1 MSDDFDDLI
10 GDIEGELDLTLYAD
24 APELVTEVTSQILA
38 AIERGLKVQSQFHL
52 VLTGGTLGVQ
62 ISEFLLKEWNAQP
75 DAFAGLHIWWSDER
89 FVEFD
94 SSDRND
100 LELSKLLNESSK
112 VKIHR
117 TPGSG
122 DINKVAREF
131 AEELQN
137 VEIDLNI
144 IGVGPDGHVASLFPD
159 AIHQGETR
167 KAFEVKNSPKPPVQR
182 ITFSLNEINSAKE
195 IWVIASGSSKTSAV
209 EGFLDGDMKLPVS
222 HVKASRLL
230 VDAAAFG
237 VNQE

>member
-1 MSDDFDDLI
+1 MVDLDNL
-10 GDIEGELDLTLYAD
+10 DIAIYRDADELIAITT
-24 APELVTEVTSQILA
+24 TEALESIKAGLA
-38 AIERGLKVQSQFHL
+38 KNGVFHL
-52 VLTGGTLGVQ
+52 VLTGGTLGVA
-62 ISEFLLKEWNAQP
+62 ISVEIAKRLNQGVF
-75 DAFAGLHIWWSDER
+75 DGLNIWWSDER

-209 EGFLDGDMKLPVS
+209 EGFLDGDLKLPVS

>member
-1 MSDDFDDLI
+1 MVDLDNL
-10 GDIEGELDLTLYAD
+10 DIAIYRDADELIAITT
-24 APELVTEVTSQILA
+24 TEALESIKAGLA
-38 AIERGLKVQSQFHL
+38 KNGVFHL
-52 VLTGGTLGVQ
+52 VLTGGTLGVA
-62 ISEFLLKEWNAQP
+62 ISVEIAKRLNQGVF
-75 DAFAGLHIWWSDER
+75 DGLNIWWCDES

-195 IWVIASGSSKTSAV
+195 IWVIASGSSKTSAI
-209 EGFLDGDMKLPVS
+209 EGFMDGDMKLPVS

-237 VNQE
+237 VDQE

>member
-1 MSDDFDDLI
+1 MVDLDNL
-10 GDIEGELDLTLYAD
+10 DIAIYRDADELIAITT
-24 APELVTEVTSQILA
+24 TEALESIKAGLA
-38 AIERGLKVQSQFHL
+38 KNGVFHL
-52 VLTGGTLGVQ
+52 VLTGGTLGVA
-62 ISEFLLKEWNAQP
+62 ISVEIAKRLNQGVF
-75 DAFAGLHIWWSDER
+75 DGLNIWWSDER

-100 LELSKLLNESSK
+100 LEVSKLLNESSK

>member
-1 MSDDFDDLI
+1 MVDLDNLDIAIYSDADELI
-10 GDIEGELDLTLYAD
+10 AITT
-24 APELVTEVTSQILA
+24 TEALESIKTGLA
-38 AIERGLKVQSQFHL
+38 KNGIFHL
-52 VLTGGTLGVQ
+52 TLTGGTLGVA
-62 ISEFLLKEWNAQP
+62 ISVEIAKRLNKGDF
-75 DAFAGLHIWWSDER
+75 DGLNIWWSDER
-89 FVEFD
+89 FVEFE

-100 LELSKLLNESSK
+100 LEVSKLLNESSK

>member
-1 MSDDFDDLI
+1 MVDLDNL
-10 GDIEGELDLTLYAD
+10 DIAIYRDADELIAITT
-24 APELVTEVTSQILA
+24 TEALESIKAGLA
-38 AIERGLKVQSQFHL
+38 KNGVFHL
-52 VLTGGTLGVQ
+52 VLTGGTLGVA
-62 ISEFLLKEWNAQP
+62 ISVEIAKRLNQGVF
-75 DAFAGLHIWWSDER
+75 DGLNIWWSDER

>member
-1 MSDDFDDLI
+1 MDLDNL
-10 GDIEGELDLTLYAD
+10 DIAIYRDADELIAITT
-24 APELVTEVTSQILA
+24 TEALESIKAGLA
-38 AIERGLKVQSQFHL
+38 KNGVFHL
-52 VLTGGTLGVQ
+52 VLTGGTLGVA
-62 ISEFLLKEWNAQP
+62 ISVEIAKRLNQGVF
-75 DAFAGLHIWWSDER
+75 DGLNIWWSDER

-195 IWVIASGSSKTSAV
+195 IWVIASGSSKTSAI
-209 EGFLDGDMKLPVS
+209 EGFMDGDMKLPVS

-237 VNQE
+237 VDQE

>member
-1 MSDDFDDLI
+1 MVDLDNL
-10 GDIEGELDLTLYAD
+10 DIAIYRDADELIAITT
-24 APELVTEVTSQILA
+24 TEALESIKAGLA
-38 AIERGLKVQSQFHL
+38 KNGVFHL
-52 VLTGGTLGVQ
+52 VLTGGTLGVA
-62 ISEFLLKEWNAQP
+62 ISVEIAKRLNQGVF
-75 DAFAGLHIWWSDER
+75 DGLNIWWSDER

-100 LELSKLLNESSK
+100 LEVSKLLNESSK

-209 EGFLDGDMKLPVS
+209 EGFLDGDLKLPVS

>member
-1 MSDDFDDLI
+1 MDLDNL
-10 GDIEGELDLTLYAD
+10 DIAIYRDADELIAITT
-24 APELVTEVTSQILA
+24 TEALESIKAGLA
-38 AIERGLKVQSQFHL
+38 KNGVFHL
-52 VLTGGTLGVQ
+52 VLTGGTLGVA
-62 ISEFLLKEWNAQP
+62 ISVEIAKRLNQGVF
-75 DAFAGLHIWWSDER
+75 DGLNIWWSDER

>member
-1 MSDDFDDLI
+1 MVDLDNL
-10 GDIEGELDLTLYAD
+10 DIAIYRDADELIAITT
-24 APELVTEVTSQILA
+24 TEALESIKAGLA
-38 AIERGLKVQSQFHL
+38 KNGVFHL
-52 VLTGGTLGVQ
+52 VLTGGTLGVA
-62 ISEFLLKEWNAQP
+62 ISVEIAKRLNQGVF
-75 DAFAGLHIWWSDER
+75 DGLNIWWSDER
-89 FVEFD
+89 FVEFE

-100 LELSKLLNESSK
+100 LEVSKIINESSK
-112 VKIHR
+112 VKLHR
-117 TPGSG
+117 VPGSG

-159 AIHQGETR
+159 AIHKDETR
-167 KAFEVKNSPKPPVQR
+167 KAFEVKNSPKPPAER

-195 IWVIASGSSKTSAV
+195 IWVIASGSSKTSAI
-209 EGFLDGDMKLPVS
+209 EGFMDGDMKLPVS

-237 VNQE
+237 VDQE